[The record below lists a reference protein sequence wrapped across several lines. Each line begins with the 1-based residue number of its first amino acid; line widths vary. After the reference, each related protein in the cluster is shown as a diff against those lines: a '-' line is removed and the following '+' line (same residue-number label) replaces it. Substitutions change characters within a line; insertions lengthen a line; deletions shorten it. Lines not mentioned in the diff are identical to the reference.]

1 MNAICNCWNRA
12 SVGLGGRAA
21 RGGARG
27 VEASTLD
34 DDNNLGDHSM
44 DTSAV
49 LSPIAGIGRLVRL
62 FGVGLQILGTAA
74 KAVAG

>member
-1 MNAICNCWNRA
+1 
-12 SVGLGGRAA
+12 
-21 RGGARG
+21 
-27 VEASTLD
+27 
-34 DDNNLGDHSM
+34 M